1 MDKKYILALVLI
13 TVWMLVVLTLFKKPS
28 QRGSIQRKPPQATS
42 STATRE
48 GTPRSLETSDTT
60 GQSQTDT
67 PPKAIST
74 VEKDGTGET
83 TKAKEL
89 KPTQPK
95 YTTVTTKYYDAE
107 FNVNTATISGWEL
120 RKYHKRDSP
129 NKTAIDLIPFS
140 ATDCSALRF
149 TPNTRLQLDVL
160 DMKWESEK
168 IRDSLI
174 FRGRLGENLE
184 IIKRYTFRQDS
195 YIVDLDIT
203 FHNLTSSVYSELTE
217 KNENGRSGYMLRW
230 GPGITSDD
238 KKGERGY
245 GAQVYPKGAK
255 DGAMPIMWAAM
266 HSRYFSAA
274 IIPALLFNIDFS
286 FKSDLDNGTISEG
299 LRQEF
304 KNNGISLSQNA
315 AISLY
320 DKDSRWLIT
329 DENENEMYAI
339 RKEKDQ
345 LNKEKDQLNV
355 YPDARYQKSSLTL
368 DNVQKEYVS
377 SPLDAVDVIVPGFF
391 LGANESRT
399 HKFVLYIGPKESDLL
414 KQVYASDSG
423 ASIHL
428 NELIHFGFFGRL
440 GLPQG
445 MIWLLNGI
453 YGFVGN
459 YGVAIIIITTLMKI
473 LTYPLTHKSYQS
485 MQKMQAL
492 KEPLEELKEKYR
504 DDPQK
509 LNKATMRMY
518 KEHGTNPLSGCIV
531 HLPQIPIFWAFF
543 SVLREAIELRGESF
557 LWAHDLSL
565 PDTIAHLGVDI
576 RILPLLMGVSMF
588 LQQRMTGTPAADP
601 RQSKLMGIMPVF
613 MTFIFYR
620 FPSGLTL
627 YWFWQNVLTIIQQ
640 YIIGKIRKEPIEE
653 TTKQDAGKL
662 RNATATKK
670 LQKDQPQKT
679 NKKKLSVRRR

>member
-13 TVWMLVVLTLFKKPS
+13 TIWMLVIFTLKKPS
-28 QRGSIQRKPPQATS
+28 QQGSIQRKSPQASS

-48 GTPRSLETSDTT
+48 STPRSQETDTQE
-60 GQSQTDT
+60 QSQTDT
-67 PPKAIST
+67 SSEVIGT
-74 VEKDGTGET
+74 VEKEGTRKATET
-83 TKAKEL
+83 KEL
-89 KPTQPK
+89 KSTQPK
-95 YTTVTTKYYDAE
+95 YATITTKYYDAV
-107 FNVNTATISGWEL
+107 FNVNTATISSWRL
-120 RKYHKRDSP
+120 RKYHKRDNP
-129 NKTAIDLIPFS
+129 NKEAIDLIPYS

-149 TPNTRLQLDVL
+149 IPNTHLQLDVL

-184 IIKRYTFRQDS
+184 IIKQYTFHQDS

-203 FHNLTSSVYSELTE
+203 FHNLASTRYSALTE
-217 KNENGRSGYMLRW
+217 KNDKGRSGYMLRW

-255 DGAMPIMWAAM
+255 DGTMPVMWSAM
-266 HSRYFSAA
+266 HSRYFAA
-274 IIPALLFNIDFS
+274 AVIPALLFSIESS
-286 FKSDLDNGTISEG
+286 FQNDLDNGTISEG
-299 LRQEF
+299 FQRKF
-304 KNNGISLSQNA
+304 KDNGISLSQNA
-315 AISLY
+315 AIFL
-320 DKDSRWLIT
+320 DEADSRWLIT
-329 DENENEMYAI
+329 DENERYTI
-339 RKEKDQ
+339 RKE
-345 LNKEKDQLNV
+345 NNELNV
-355 YPDARYQKSSLTL
+355 FPAVHYQESQLTL

-377 SPLDAVDVIVPGFF
+377 SPSDVIDVIVPGFI
-391 LGANESRT
+391 LEPNESRT
-399 HKFVLYIGPKESDLL
+399 HKFVLYIGPKENDLL
-414 KQVYASDSG
+414 KQVYASDAD

-428 NELIHFGFFGRL
+428 NKLIHFGFFGWL
-440 GLPQG
+440 AKG

-518 KEHGTNPLSGCIV
+518 KEHGANPLSGCIV

-627 YWFWQNVLTIIQQ
+627 YWFWQNVLTIVQQ